1 MTGVWLVF
9 GQGSEDLAKTTRLLE
24 LPLSSSPLVPPKP
37 LASLTDFIDMR
48 SPEVEAVTCQERWQ
62 AKQVVGFIFPDDVAP
77 EDMVSWPALDMT
89 TWSRIKVYH

>member
-1 MTGVWLVF
+1 MP
-9 GQGSEDLAKTTRLLE
+9 ARITTR
-24 LPLSSSPLVPPKP
+24 PFSFS
-37 LASLTDFIDMR
+37 ASKANGFTDFIEMR

-77 EDMVSWPALDMT
+77 EDTVSWPALDMT